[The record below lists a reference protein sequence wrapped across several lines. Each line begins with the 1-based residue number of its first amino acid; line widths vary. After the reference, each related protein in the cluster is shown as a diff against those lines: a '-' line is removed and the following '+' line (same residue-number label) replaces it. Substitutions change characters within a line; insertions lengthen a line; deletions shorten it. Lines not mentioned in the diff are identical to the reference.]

1 MAGDRPL
8 SRPVTTVPSASTTGR
23 AGTVQAGEGADMA
36 ILKHIFDNIES
47 YVCRFLLATFVTL
60 LFAQIVSREIFG
72 RSIAWS
78 EELSTYMFVWF
89 VFFGASYAAR
99 LSAHNRV
106 TVQFKPFSRKVA
118 LISESIADL
127 FWIMFNLYF
136 VWLSIDFVFFKMNLF
151 WKSQTLGVPMK
162 YFYMILP
169 IAFTLMTIRVIQVNY
184 LRLVKGVDIRDPDEV
199 EVEAEIEQSRETP
212 PGR

>member
-1 MAGDRPL
+1 
-8 SRPVTTVPSASTTGR
+8 
-23 AGTVQAGEGADMA
+23 MA
-36 ILKHIFDNIES
+36 ILKHIFENIEG
-47 YVCRFLLATFVTL
+47 YVCRFLLAGFVTL

-72 RSIAWS
+72 QSIAWS

-99 LSAHNRV
+99 LAAHNRV
-106 TVQFKPFSRKVA
+106 TVQFKPFPRKVA
-118 LISESIADL
+118 IISESIADL
-127 FWIMFNLYF
+127 FWIIFNLYF
-136 VWLSIDFVFFKMNLF
+136 VWLAIDFVFFKMNLF

-199 EVEAEIEQSRETP
+199 EVEAEIEQGREAASE
-212 PGR
+212 R